1 MWIGFSP
8 RVDSVSGALAEVPDL
23 AKNLSEDLEQYVSR
37 SGYPWRPDVRI
48 VSDPRA
54 GIRLSYVDRY
64 GTTCPIALFRLCPPE
79 EGPDA
84 PEPTWW
90 LEAVYYPTPLGDP
103 LYRAMVFSAAGWLRR
118 RPHVV
123 KS

>member
-8 RVDSVSGALAEVPDL
+8 RVDSVSGALAEVP
-23 AKNLSEDLEQYVSR
+23 NLSRALFEDLEQYVDR
-37 SGYPWRPDVRI
+37 SGLPWRPDVHI

-54 GIRLSYVDRY
+54 GIELSYGDRY

-79 EGPDA
+79 EGPDV

-90 LEAVYYPTPLGDP
+90 LEAVRYPTPLGDP
-103 LYRAMVFSAAGWLRR
+103 LYRAMVASAAGWLRR
-118 RPHVV
+118 RPYLVG
-123 KS
+123 S